1 MLVTQKRT
9 LGLLVIALAL
19 ASSTGCQSARY
30 VLREP
35 AQGVVA
41 IPDNSNSWPSYNR
54 KNAEKLM
61 QEHFPEGYVVDREEE
76 AVVGQTTNFSENSN
90 GSIIPVGKKPMIGIG
105 IGSTSGTATTV
116 NATEYRLYYHR
127 R

>member
-1 MLVTQKRT
+1 MVRLHKFSRVLIV
-9 LGLLVIALAL
+9 LGLAL
-19 ASSTGCQSARY
+19 AATGCQSARY
-30 VLREP
+30 VMRDP

-41 IPDNSNSWPSYNR
+41 IPDNSNGWPSYNR
-54 KNAEKLM
+54 KKAEKLM
-61 QEHFPEGYVVDREEE
+61 QEHFPEGYVIDREEE

-90 GSIIPVGKKPMIGIG
+90 GSIIPVGKKPTLGIG

-116 NATEYRLYYHR
+116 NATEYRLHYHR